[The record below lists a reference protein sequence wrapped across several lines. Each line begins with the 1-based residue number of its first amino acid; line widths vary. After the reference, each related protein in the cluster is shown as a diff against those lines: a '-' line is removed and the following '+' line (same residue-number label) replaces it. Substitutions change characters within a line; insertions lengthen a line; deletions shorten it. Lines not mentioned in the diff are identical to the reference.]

1 LPVDGTIGAKSS
13 AGAFPL
19 GIKSAMPMIQEADAR
34 GGQLSRRGMVR
45 RLLAGMGAGMVLP
58 LVSVEHPIYKHLE
71 SGTAFDVQ
79 DRLPIFDWRPVFLNQ
94 FENQR
99 LVVLAER
106 IVPGSE
112 KAQVNRFID
121 LLLSVDNEKH
131 QKDFVNALA
140 AFEAESGKRFG
151 KHLTALDG
159 TQLDEILTDAATAPA
174 KNDPAGGPE
183 KKDSSLHERFENL
196 KGWISGAYYSSEK
209 GMRELG
215 WTEDRVFA
223 SFPGCEHPEGHH

>member
-1 LPVDGTIGAKSS
+1 MKKDSALPVIGSNAAASGRLTRRELVQRML
-13 AGAFPL
+13 AGAAWPVL
-19 GIKSAMPMIQEADAR
+19 SAT
-34 GGQLSRRGMVR
+34 
-45 RLLAGMGAGMVLP
+45 
-58 LVSVEHPIYKHLE
+58 HPFYEHLE
-71 SGTAFDVQ
+71 NGTAFDAQ
-79 DRLPIFDWRPVFLNQ
+79 DQLPIIDWKPVFLNQ
-94 FENQR
+94 FENRR
-99 LVVLAER
+99 LVVQAER

-112 KAQVNRFID
+112 KAQVNRSID

>member
-1 LPVDGTIGAKSS
+1 MIESDLVNVMKRENTLPVIGSS
-13 AGAFPL
+13 AAVGERLTRRELVHRMLA
-19 GIKSAMPMIQEADAR
+19 SAAWPV
-34 GGQLSRRGMVR
+34 LS
-45 RLLAGMGAGMVLP
+45 AA
-58 LVSVEHPIYKHLE
+58 HPFYEHLE
-71 SGTAFDVQ
+71 RGTAFDVQ
-79 DRLPIFDWRPVFLNQ
+79 DQMPIFDWKPVFLNQ
-94 FENQR
+94 FESRR

-151 KHLTALDG
+151 KHLTALDAA
-159 TQLDEILTDAATAPA
+159 QLDGILTDAAGAPA
-174 KNDPAGGPE
+174 KEDVSNNAEQERSG
-183 KKDSSLHERFENL
+183 LHAHFENL
-196 KGWISGAYYSSEK
+196 KGWISGGYYSSEM

-223 SFPGCEHPEGHH
+223 RFPGCEHPEGHQ